1 MGTCLCVSH
10 SYIAY
15 AVDRETIVEATI
27 VAQNTAVAMG
37 GVLAEADVGDDKER
51 GEASAEETDRLN
63 DWTLRVVGC
72 CSEGVLNIWRDR
84 DTKEDYGAEAF
95 PYKRFEV
102 RDELIDAAAV
112 LVGKGGNEGL
122 FFSLVG
128 YEKGVD
134 EH

>member
-1 MGTCLCVSH
+1 MGACLRICH
-10 SYIAY
+10 GYIAY

-27 VAQNTAVAMG
+27 VAQDTAVAMG
-37 GVLAEADVGDDKER
+37 GVLAEADIGDDEER
-51 GEASAEETDRLN
+51 GEASAEETDGLN

-72 CSEGVLNIWRDR
+72 CTEGILNIWRDG

-102 RDELIDAAAV
+102 RDELVDAAAV

-122 FFSLVG
+122 FFSSVG
-128 YEKGVD
+128 YKEGVD